1 MAREDY
7 RFSGFS
13 KPTYTQV
20 PDQFFDEIAV
30 NLTEAE
36 LRVALYIIRR
46 TFGFKKDTDDI
57 SLRQLVD
64 GITTR
69 DGRVLDR
76 GAGVA
81 KSSAASAVKG
91 LVAKGIIQ
99 ASRNRSEDKGDEPT
113 TYSLIFADGALSD
126 DPVSGNRTRGVPA
139 NGHGGVR
146 LSNPQETV
154 EQQTE
159 LQERDLSN
167 NSNGQNIIMSR
178 EDAEQITYVVRDIA
192 QEFADQAPLK
202 STATRAQRLYS
213 DSGLTLDAFL
223 DALQAA
229 RLRTKQYTGS
239 IKTERLTD
247 GRKPKMAYLFG
258 VLEDLIG
265 QKID

>member
-7 RFSGFS
+7 HFGGFS

-69 DGRVLDR
+69 DGQVLDR

-99 ASRNRSEDKGDEPT
+99 ASRNRSEDRGDEPT
-113 TYSLIFADGALSD
+113 TYSLIFADGLISD

-139 NGHGGVR
+139 NGHPRVR
-146 LSNPQETV
+146 LSNTQETV
-154 EQQTE
+154 EQQTVNKKE
-159 LQERDLSN
+159 LSN
-167 NSNGQNIIMSR
+167 ISNIS
-178 EDAEQITYVVRDIA
+178 
-192 QEFADQAPLK
+192 K
-202 STATRAQRLYS
+202 STNLNFSPKQMTIEDIQE
-213 DSGLTLDAFL
+213 G
-223 DALQAA
+223 
-229 RLRTKQYTGS
+229 TK
-239 IKTERLTD
+239 KVEEFER
-247 GRKPKMAYLFG
+247 
-258 VLEDLIG
+258 
-265 QKID
+265 